1 MDRWTGAFTP
11 AVAFALLVLVV
22 SLVPVPDSGGQAV
35 PALLGVALD
44 KWVHAG
50 SYALLTG
57 LAVRA
62 RRQRD
67 LLAVAAVAAVVVGY
81 GAGIEVLQSLVPTR
95 DLSPLDALANTAGV
109 VAAGLVLVAAESSSI
124 RVRWLSEQ

>member
-1 MDRWTGAFTP
+1 MDRWTGTFTP

-81 GAGIEVLQSLVPTR
+81 GADDVRVTEPTYA
-95 DLSPLDALANTAGV
+95 DVFNFYTHLDGRT
-109 VAAGLVLVAAESSSI
+109 E
-124 RVRWLSEQ
+124 EPT